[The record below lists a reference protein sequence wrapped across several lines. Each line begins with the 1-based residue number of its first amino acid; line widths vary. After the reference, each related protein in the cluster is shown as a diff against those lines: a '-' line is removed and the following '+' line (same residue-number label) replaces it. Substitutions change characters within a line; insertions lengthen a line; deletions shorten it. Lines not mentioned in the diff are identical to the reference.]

1 MIVPSMGSML
11 STTCG
16 TSFVYPLSFFSD
28 AVFIP
33 SDNLLEYLRPFA
45 QEGKIV
51 EEADVT
57 QFFETLKEKRRPV
70 N

>member
-1 MIVPSMGSML
+1 ML

-16 TSFVYPLSFFSD
+16 TTCCNCSRLFSD
-28 AVFIP
+28 GAPVP
-33 SDNLLEYLRPFA
+33 SDHLLEYLRPFA
-45 QEGKIV
+45 QQGKVV

-57 QFFETLKEKRRPV
+57 QFFEAFKEKRHQI